1 MRVQRWIVGVIVS
14 VLSGACT
21 QVNPVPT
28 VPPTTIAQAPTE
40 TQPPVRVS
48 TFTPTPTPSPLPTD
62 TATPT
67 PTATF
72 TPSKTLTPTA
82 TLTPSA
88 TFTPLPAEGSRG
100 ERDLSVRVDRIRE
113 AESLNGRTPP
123 APGRTYLVF
132 DATVHNNGDQRR
144 CLYDG
149 DFRVRYSAGE
159 NDDQTTLPN
168 LNGSAD
174 RLKEVD
180 SAYAMRDY
188 PKPNQFQYNV
198 RGLDFCTDPNSF
210 RETMLV
216 YAAPEDWAQMVL
228 LFGEKEPVP
237 ISMCLARS
245 NAVENGFRS
254 VFFTTRCRFEAT
266 FEQISE
272 AYDPTGF
279 KYAVEEPVMN
289 CDSDNP
295 TTASWGASQPQ
306 LPTAAIEVKNS
317 WVDVLNVLLPTELA
331 LQTPIGRISLQR
343 RVELHHQLTAGETWI
358 TVNVSLSKTVPGRT
372 SAKYRFLWREYTVK
386 GVISLN
392 MLAEDGSY
400 TIARSRIPY
409 EITGQI
415 RVSVETV
422 YEQACGTATP

>member
-1 MRVQRWIVGVIVS
+1 
-14 VLSGACT
+14 
-21 QVNPVPT
+21 
-28 VPPTTIAQAPTE
+28 
-40 TQPPVRVS
+40 
-48 TFTPTPTPSPLPTD
+48 
-62 TATPT
+62 
-67 PTATF
+67 
-72 TPSKTLTPTA
+72 
-82 TLTPSA
+82 
-88 TFTPLPAEGSRG
+88 
-100 ERDLSVRVDRIRE
+100 VRVDRIRE

-123 APGRTYLVF
+123 APGRTYLIFDVTVF
-132 DATVHNNGDQRR
+132 NRDDRRR

-149 DFRVRYSAGE
+149 DFRVRYLAGE
-159 NDDQTTLPN
+159 NEDQTTLPN

-180 SAYAMRDY
+180 SAYVLRDY

-198 RGLDFCTDPNSF
+198 RGLDFCIDPNSY

-228 LFGEKEPVP
+228 LFGEKFPVP

-245 NAVENGFRS
+245 NTAENGFQS

-272 AYDPTGF
+272 EYNPTGF
-279 KYAVEEPVMN
+279 KYAVEETIMN

-306 LPTAAIEVKNS
+306 LPTAAIEIKNS
-317 WVDVLNVLLPTELA
+317 WADILNVILPTEIA
-331 LQTPIGRISLQR
+331 LRTPIGTVALQR
-343 RVELHHQLTAGETWI
+343 KVEQNHQLKAGESWI
-358 TVNVSLSKTVPGRT
+358 TVNVNLSKTIPGRT
-372 SAKYRFLWREYTVK
+372 SAKYRFLWREYKVK
-386 GVISLN
+386 GIISLN
-392 MLAEDGSY
+392 MLSEDGNY
-400 TIARSRIPY
+400 TIVRSRIPY